1 MTPRISKRPGAPKS
15 AKRHKKA
22 RPNHQTVVA
31 SFTTTIAHAGRLTLR
46 LHLPAAA
53 RHSGSYLL
61 HLVTTSPNGK
71 RHATTNLTL
80 EIGP

>member
-1 MTPRISKRPGAPKS
+1 MKP
-15 AKRHKKA
+15 H
-22 RPNHQTVVA
+22 TVLA
-31 SFTTTIAHAGRLTLR
+31 SFTTTLARAGRITLR

-53 RHSGSYLL
+53 RHTGSYLL
-61 HLVTTSPNGK
+61 HLVTTSPTGK